1 MCTGILACVFSS
13 GSLWNSFSC
22 LILYKSSRSESYAV
36 FNFNDMTPGEL
47 STVRPPLVLTGS
59 TATGTIALN
68 NCTGPEQIGVFLNIN
83 LSFRSSGK
91 GEAFLSQLAVHFVG
105 ACA

>member
-13 GSLWNSFSC
+13 GSLWNLFSR
-22 LILYKSSRSESYAV
+22 LIPYKSSLKETYAV
-36 FNFNDMTPGEL
+36 DDSNDMTPGEL

-68 NCTGPEQIGVFLNIN
+68 NCTGPEKSVYP
-83 LSFRSSGK
+83 
-91 GEAFLSQLAVHFVG
+91 
-105 ACA
+105 